1 MPLISY
7 SCSCGEVVKKYL
19 KSAKD
24 AAPTIECAKCGLDAK
39 KSFGTTSSSYKVTID
54 LPGMARAIHVDPEI
68 MSHNDQRNNTDYS
81 EED

>member
-7 SCSCGEVVKKYL
+7 ACTCGEVTKKYL

-24 AAPTIECAKCGLDAK
+24 SAASILCKCGSEAK
-39 KSFGTTSSSYKVTID
+39 KVFGTTSSSYKVTID
-54 LPGMARAIHVDPEI
+54 LPGMARAVHVDPEI
-68 MSHNDQRNNTDYS
+68 VEINDERSDRDFS